1 MDKYLEPT
9 KDEIIMAFV
18 ASCIESVADRLNV
31 GYRDIFERM
40 EKVGMIDD
48 YIFPCYEQLHSESRE
63 NLTESLITTLNNWEK
78 EPEMW
83 LWIKLKYTMPVQKS

>member
-9 KDEIIMAFV
+9 KDEMIMAFV

-40 EKVGMIDD
+40 EK
-48 YIFPCYEQLHSESRE
+48 QRTTSR
-63 NLTESLITTLNNWEK
+63 TAI
-78 EPEMW
+78 
-83 LWIKLKYTMPVQKS
+83 

>member
-40 EKVGMIDD
+40 EKVGRI
-48 YIFPCYEQLHSESRE
+48 
-63 NLTESLITTLNNWEK
+63 
-78 EPEMW
+78 
-83 LWIKLKYTMPVQKS
+83 QKKHPMQGCFFFSQ